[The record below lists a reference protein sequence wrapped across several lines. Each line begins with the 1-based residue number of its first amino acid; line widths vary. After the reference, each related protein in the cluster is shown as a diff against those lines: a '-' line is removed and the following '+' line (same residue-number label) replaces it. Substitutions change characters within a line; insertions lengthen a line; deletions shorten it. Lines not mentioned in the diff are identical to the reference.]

1 MNRESGSAAL
11 RLGAVRDDTSPAW
24 DAFYPE
30 GLPDDWRLPFYA
42 HHWKDLLVPSR
53 DWSRFL
59 SDPGSF
65 DEAPEDLRL
74 YFEVPP
80 SEQEANSAM
89 QSLADVLGKRLGGF
103 LVERGDLSVDSAL
116 GGRVFPRAPFPSMPG
131 ALYAAGYA
139 GEAGF
144 VRVVEPRPGL
154 SLRDRR
160 ELLETLVRAMPA
172 DCRQPLFLR
181 CGPGE
186 LEEAETILRL
196 AGLLR
201 L

>member
-1 MNRESGSAAL
+1 MCMNRGSEGAEL
-11 RLGAVRDDTSPAW
+11 RLGAVRDDASPAW
-24 DAFYPE
+24 AAFYPE

-42 HHWKDLLVPSR
+42 HYWKDLLVLSR
-53 DWSRFL
+53 DWTRFV
-59 SDPGSF
+59 SAPGWL

-74 YFEVPP
+74 YIEVPA
-80 SEQEANSAM
+80 SEQEVNFAM
-89 QSLADVLGKRLGGF
+89 QALADALGTRLGGF
-103 LVERGDLSVDSAL
+103 LLERENLAANATL
-116 GGRVFPRAPFPSMPG
+116 GGRVFARAPFPPMPG

-160 ELLETLVRAMPA
+160 ELLEALVRAMP
-172 DCRQPLFLR
+172 DCRQPLFLH

-196 AGLLR
+196 AGLI
-201 L
+201 

>member
-1 MNRESGSAAL
+1 MNRGSDGAAL
-11 RLGAVRDDTSPAW
+11 RLGAVRDDASPAW

-42 HHWKDLLVPSR
+42 HYWKDLLVPSR
-53 DWSRFL
+53 DWTRFV
-59 SDPGSF
+59 SAPGWL

-74 YFEVPP
+74 YFEVPA
-80 SEQEANSAM
+80 SEQEVNFAM
-89 QSLADVLGKRLGGF
+89 QALADVLGTRLGGF
-103 LVERGDLSVDSAL
+103 LLEREDLAANATL
-116 GGRVFPRAPFPSMPG
+116 GGRVFARAPFPPMPG

-160 ELLETLVRAMPA
+160 ELLEALVRAMP
-172 DCRQPLFLR
+172 DCRQPLFLH

-196 AGLLR
+196 AGLI
-201 L
+201 